1 MCYNQTSSHKS
12 TELASSTR
20 LFIDFPIL
28 ILYIESYFKI
38 CFIYSTWITKY
49 LNNKTALT
57 TCISPQTIQSNR
69 LPPHLQIHTI
79 HHAQG
84 LPSTRITWSLAIL
97 LVGSFQLPT
106 FLGSFGCFFYLNQPW
121 TSKIWARS
129 RDEHHNKI
137 FFQGSKRHIPP
148 LNKKLAS
155 EDVTQGVW
163 KLWKESLRETINP
176 PAFLIHFHRL
186 GTNKLI
192 KTTLPLAAFLL
203 KRGNTTYLNQMYY
216 LWNVYNLIGEM

>member
-1 MCYNQTSSHKS
+1 MPLPHAFGPKQSKS
-12 TELASSTR
+12 TG
-20 LFIDFPIL
+20 LFPPPPDPHH
-28 ILYIESYFKI
+28 
-38 CFIYSTWITKY
+38 
-49 LNNKTALT
+49 
-57 TCISPQTIQSNR
+57 SPYARS
-69 LPPHLQIHTI
+69 
-79 HHAQG
+79 AQHPDHVK
-84 LPSTRITWSLAIL
+84 PSHFFGWKFCSCNI
-97 LVGSFQLPT
+97 
-106 FLGSFGCFFYLNQPW
+106 FLGSFGCFFYLNQRW
-121 TSKIWARS
+121 SSRIWARS
-129 RDEHHNKI
+129 RHEHHNNI

-148 LNKKLAS
+148 LNKKLAG

-186 GTNKLI
+186 GTKKLI